1 MTVSPD
7 RTVKKYALFGQP
19 VKKVNKMVVAGV
31 CRSGA
36 LPRSE
41 GRLLA

>member
-31 CRSGA
+31 CTSRV
-36 LPRSE
+36 LPHPMRR
-41 GRLLA
+41 RLA